1 MKKEYIKGYLLD
13 EEDVGCEKYPVC
25 FTCPYKCSGDND
37 DDEKKKKKK
46 EIRHRYY
53 QRHKD
58 EIKEKHRLWREKKRL
73 AKLLDQQRDKLEKEN
88 ENDNIS
94 EKVK

>member
-1 MKKEYIKGYLLD
+1 MKKEFIKGYLLD

-37 DDEKKKKKK
+37 DDEKKAKKRA
-46 EIRHRYY
+46 IHRKYY

-58 EIKEKHRLWREKKRL
+58 KIKEKRRQWREKQRL
-73 AKLLDQQRDKLEKEN
+73 AKLLDEQREKAEKESG
-88 ENDNIS
+88 NDN
-94 EKVK
+94 

>member
-58 EIKEKHRLWREKKRL
+58 EIKEKRRLWREKQRL
-73 AKLLDQQRDKLEKEN
+73 AKLLDQQRDKEKEN

-94 EKVK
+94 KEVK